1 MRSLPR
7 STIARER
14 SGISRII
21 ARRSKAHA
29 ETLLE
34 LARRAEDLA
43 GWGKLIQDVANAMED
58 DATLRLFLESPKVSE
73 AQKSAV
79 ITEAL
84 SDRVPRH
91 FLRFLLAMIRKRRQM
106 LIPEIATE
114 YFNLVDQSEGRI
126 HANVTVARESSESE
140 RNAIAESL
148 SKVLGKQAVLHVNV
162 NPAILGGVIVKVGDT
177 VMDGSVRKRLAT
189 LKSRILT
196 GAA

>member
-1 MRSLPR
+1 MREA
-7 STIARER
+7 TV
-14 SGISRII
+14 SRNY
-21 ARRSKAHA
+21 A

-140 RNAIAESL
+140 RNAIAEQL

-177 VMDGSVRKRLAT
+177 VMDGSVRRKLAT
-189 LKSRILT
+189 LRGRILS
-196 GAA
+196 GA

>member
-1 MRSLPR
+1 MREA
-7 STIARER
+7 TV
-14 SGISRII
+14 SRNY
-21 ARRSKAHA
+21 A

-58 DATLRLFLESPKVSE
+58 DATLKLFLESPKVSE

-140 RNAIAESL
+140 RNAITEHL

-162 NPAILGGVIVKVGDT
+162 NSAILGGVIVKVGDT
-177 VMDGSVRKRLAT
+177 VMDGSVRRKLAT
-189 LKSRILT
+189 LRGRILS
-196 GAA
+196 GV

>member
-1 MRSLPR
+1 MREA
-7 STIARER
+7 TV
-14 SGISRII
+14 SRNY
-21 ARRSKAHA
+21 A

-34 LARRAEDLA
+34 LARRAEDLP

-126 HANVTVARESSESE
+126 HANVTVSRESSESE
-140 RNAIAESL
+140 RNAIAEQL

-177 VMDGSVRKRLAT
+177 VMDGSVRRKLAT
-189 LKSRILT
+189 LRGRILS
-196 GAA
+196 GA

>member
-1 MRSLPR
+1 MREA
-7 STIARER
+7 TV
-14 SGISRII
+14 SRNY
-21 ARRSKAHA
+21 A

-79 ITEAL
+79 VTEAL

-106 LIPEIATE
+106 LIPEVATE

-140 RNAIAESL
+140 RNEIAAQL
-148 SKVLGKQAVLHVNV
+148 SKVLGKQAVLHINV

-177 VMDGSVRKRLAT
+177 VMDGSVRRKLAT
-189 LKSRILT
+189 LRGRILS
-196 GAA
+196 GAN

>member
-1 MRSLPR
+1 MREA
-7 STIARER
+7 TV
-14 SGISRII
+14 SRNY
-21 ARRSKAHA
+21 A

-34 LARRAEDLA
+34 LARRAEDLP

-114 YFNLVDQSEGRI
+114 YFNLVDQSEGRV

-140 RNAIAESL
+140 RNTIAEHL
-148 SKVLGKQAVLHVNV
+148 SKVLGKQAVLHMNV

-177 VMDGSVRKRLAT
+177 VMDGSVRRKLAT
-189 LKSRILT
+189 LRGRILS
-196 GAA
+196 GA

>member
-1 MRSLPR
+1 MREA
-7 STIARER
+7 TV
-14 SGISRII
+14 SRNY
-21 ARRSKAHA
+21 A

-43 GWGKLIQDVANAMED
+43 GWGKLIQDVASAMED

-140 RNAIAESL
+140 RNAIAEQL
-148 SKVLGKQAVLHVNV
+148 SKVLGKQAVLHMNV

-177 VMDGSVRKRLAT
+177 VMDGSIRRKLAT
-189 LKSRILT
+189 LRGRILS
-196 GAA
+196 GA

>member
-1 MRSLPR
+1 MREA
-7 STIARER
+7 TV
-14 SGISRII
+14 SRNY
-21 ARRSKAHA
+21 A

-34 LARRAEDLA
+34 LARRAEDLP
-43 GWGKLIQDVANAMED
+43 GWGKLIQDVASAMED
-58 DATLRLFLESPKVSE
+58 DATLKLFLESPKVSE

-106 LIPEIATE
+106 LIPEVATE

-140 RNAIAESL
+140 RNAIAEQL
-148 SKVLGKQAVLHVNV
+148 SRVLGKQAVLHVNV

-177 VMDGSVRKRLAT
+177 VMDGSVRRKLAT
-189 LKSRILT
+189 LRGRILT
-196 GAA
+196 GA

>member
-1 MRSLPR
+1 MREA
-7 STIARER
+7 TV
-14 SGISRII
+14 SRNY
-21 ARRSKAHA
+21 A

-140 RNAIAESL
+140 RNAIAEHL

-177 VMDGSVRKRLAT
+177 VMDGSVRRKLAT
-189 LKSRILT
+189 LRRRILSGT
-196 GAA
+196 T

>member
-1 MRSLPR
+1 MREA
-7 STIARER
+7 TV
-14 SGISRII
+14 SRNY
-21 ARRSKAHA
+21 A

-140 RNAIAESL
+140 RNAIAEQL

-177 VMDGSVRKRLAT
+177 VMDGSVRRKVAT
-189 LKSRILT
+189 LRGRILS
-196 GAA
+196 GA

>member
-1 MRSLPR
+1 MRDATVVR
-7 STIARER
+7 NY
-14 SGISRII
+14 
-21 ARRSKAHA
+21 A
-29 ETLLE
+29 EALLE
-34 LARRAEDLA
+34 LAHRAEDLQ
-43 GWGKLIQDVANAMED
+43 GWGKLIQDVASAMED
-58 DATLRLFLESPKVSE
+58 DATLHLFLESPKVSE

-79 ITEAL
+79 LTEAL

-91 FLRFLLAMIRKRRQM
+91 FLRFLLALVRKRRQM

-126 HANVTVARESSESE
+126 HANVTVARQASEGE
-140 RNAIAESL
+140 RNAIAEQL
-148 SKVLGKQAVLHVNV
+148 SRVLGKQAMLHVNV
-162 NPAILGGVIVKVGDT
+162 NPAILGGVVVRVGDT